1 MDYGRSRRTALAL
14 VLATLVGCADELKTA
29 PTELIDTWHSR
40 SGHLWGRSLE
50 IRDQW
55 LLFGI
60 GDRGVSMYP
69 LLEIEQES
77 RADGTHYT
85 LYYSG
90 EGEEERQLG
99 VVYRPGQPAT
109 LRLDN
114 RDELWVRT
122 RDAAWLAEEG
132 S

>member
-1 MDYGRSRRTALAL
+1 MDFARSRRTALAL
-14 VLATLVGCADELKTA
+14 VLATLLACADDLKTP

-40 SGHLWGRSLE
+40 SEPLRGRSLE
-50 IRDQW
+50 IRDEW
-55 LLFGI
+55 LLFGV
-60 GDRGVSMYP
+60 GDFGVTMYP
-69 LLEIEQES
+69 LLRIEQES
-77 RADGTHYT
+77 RADGTHYS

-90 EGEEERQLG
+90 EGEKERQLG
-99 VVYRPGQPAT
+99 VLYRPGQPAT

-122 RDAAWLAEEG
+122 RDAAWLEEEG